1 VPKPRVCLRCER
13 SIETGRWIKM
23 DTGKGVLCE
32 RCWKNMYLPK
42 CRRCDKPIE
51 QAAVYSSDGQLK
63 GKYHREC
70 FNCAT
75 CHKPFPDKS
84 FYVYDGQP
92 MCGFHYHQANHS
104 LCVSPSCGKPIE
116 GACAITF
123 LGDRYHPGC
132 LRCGYK
138 GCDEPLEDYWE
149 VDGMM
154 LCERHAQRV
163 EQDAD

>member
-1 VPKPRVCLRCER
+1 
-13 SIETGRWIKM
+13 
-23 DTGKGVLCE
+23 
-32 RCWKNMYLPK
+32 
-42 CRRCDKPIE
+42 
-51 QAAVYSSDGQLK
+51 
-63 GKYHREC
+63 
-70 FNCAT
+70 
-75 CHKPFPDKS
+75 
-84 FYVYDGQP
+84 

-123 LGDRYHPGC
+123 LGDRYHPEC

-138 GCDEPLEDYWE
+138 DCDEHLEDYWE

-163 EQDAD
+163 EECAEEDDDVGELGRIASVRRPARHGSGEARAQKRTTRLINLSGGF